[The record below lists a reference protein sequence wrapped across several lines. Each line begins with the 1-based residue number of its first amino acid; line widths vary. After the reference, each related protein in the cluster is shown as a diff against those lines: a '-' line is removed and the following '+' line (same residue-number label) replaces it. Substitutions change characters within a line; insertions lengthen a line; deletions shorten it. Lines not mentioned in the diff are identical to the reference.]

1 MGWGVGRRYWFE
13 IIILLS
19 VGVGVLVSLIVAC
32 DLVVG
37 GLGSVSFRLPFF
49 GVSFGI
55 VGWVGG
61 RGGLDRLVGEWVTR
75 RSRCTCCCSNFD
87 LGGC

>member
-1 MGWGVGRRYWFE
+1 M
-13 IIILLS
+13 LS
-19 VGVGVLVSLIVAC
+19 VG
-32 DLVVG
+32 VG

-61 RGGLDRLVGEWVTR
+61 FVAGE
-75 RSRCTCCCSNFD
+75 N
-87 LGGC
+87 

>member
-1 MGWGVGRRYWFE
+1 MGWDLGEGIGLRLYM
-13 IIILLS
+13 LS

-49 GVSFGI
+49 GVSFGR

-61 RGGLDRLVGEWVTR
+61 GTRRGRGEWVTR
-75 RSRCTCCCSNFD
+75 RSRC
-87 LGGC
+87 L

>member
-1 MGWGVGRRYWFE
+1 MIWSW
-13 IIILLS
+13 
-19 VGVGVLVSLIVAC
+19 
-32 DLVVG
+32 G

-61 RGGLDRLVGEWVTR
+61 RGGLDGLVSEWV
-75 RSRCTCCCSNFD
+75 SVDLVAPVVVVIC
-87 LGGC
+87 LGGLSL

>member
-1 MGWGVGRRYWFE
+1 MGWGSSGRYWFE

-19 VGVGVLVSLIVAC
+19 VGVGVLASLIVAC

-49 GVSFGI
+49 GVSPLVALG
-55 VGWVGG
+55 GVGG
-61 RGGLDRLVGEWVTR
+61 GGGLDGVEVSG
-75 RSRCTCCCSNFD
+75 
-87 LGGC
+87 

>member
-1 MGWGVGRRYWFE
+1 M
-13 IIILLS
+13 LS

-61 RGGLDRLVGEWVTR
+61 RGGLDGLVGEWVTR
-75 RSRCTCCCSNFD
+75 RSRCTCCCSKLF
-87 LGGC
+87 GWS

>member
-1 MGWGVGRRYWFE
+1 MCG
-13 IIILLS
+13 
-19 VGVGVLVSLIVAC
+19 GVLVSLIVAC
-32 DLVVG
+32 GWSWG

-61 RGGLDRLVGEWVTR
+61 GD
-75 RSRCTCCCSNFD
+75 
-87 LGGC
+87 

>member
-19 VGVGVLVSLIVAC
+19 VVVGVLVSLIVAC

-49 GVSFGI
+49 TCVTFGR

-61 RGGLDRLVGEWVTR
+61 RGGLDGVEVSG
-75 RSRCTCCCSNFD
+75 
-87 LGGC
+87 

>member
-1 MGWGVGRRYWFE
+1 M
-13 IIILLS
+13 
-19 VGVGVLVSLIVAC
+19 
-32 DLVVG
+32 G

-61 RGGLDRLVGEWVTR
+61 RGGLDGLVSAWVSVDLVAPVVVVICLGE
-75 RSRCTCCCSNFD
+75 C
-87 LGGC
+87 